1 MKTKIEI
8 KSVLGSVLFE
18 LEKENNSLNDTIIEA
33 VKSGADLSGAD
44 LRCADL
50 RGADLS
56 GANIRGADLR
66 YADLRC
72 ADLSGADLR
81 DANIRGANIRGADLR
96 GADLSGTKNVPFIP
110 TYLPDGEF
118 IAWKKLPNGLIAK
131 LKILED
137 SKRSR
142 STSDKCRCDKCL
154 VLEFQNQDGSKSDL
168 KTFTNKNYS
177 ECAYTVGE
185 IVKADSWDK
194 NRWNECS
201 HGIHFFIDRQSAVDY

>member
-8 KSVLGSVLFE
+8 KSVLGSVLFK
-18 LEKENNSLNDTIIEA
+18 LEKENNTIKDTIIEA

-44 LRCADL
+44 LR
-50 RGADLS
+50 G
-56 GANIRGADLR
+56 
-66 YADLRC
+66 ADLRC
-72 ADLSGADLR
+72 AYLSGAK
-81 DANIRGANIRGADLR
+81 NI
-96 GADLSGTKNVPFIP
+96 PFIP
-110 TYLPDGEF
+110 TYLPEGEF
-118 IAWKKLPNGLIAK
+118 VAWKKLENGLIVK

-142 STSDKCRCDKCL
+142 STTDKCRCDKAF
-154 VLEFQNQDGSKSDL
+154 VIEFQNQDGSKSDL

-185 IVKADSWDK
+185 IVKADSWDE